1 MSNEDNDDVE
11 YYMPDFHVIGEVE
24 DAEKFIKFVTTG
36 NKDIVEMSHKV
47 LENTNKNSGTFVKA
61 LKEAGLI

>member
-11 YYMPDFHVIGEVE
+11 YYMPDFHIVGEVE
-24 DAEKFIKFVTTG
+24 DADKFVKLATIG

-47 LENTNKNSGTFVKA
+47 LEDMNKNSGTLVKA